1 MKMATLKMNF
11 LSKALGMQTNITVI
25 LPSYSF
31 ADVMGNE
38 KREVWVPGMKFQT
51 LWLLHGFSGDD
62 SDYVNFTNIVRYADQ
77 NKLAVV
83 MPPAFNASYTDEP
96 QGAKYFSFVVDELPE
111 MCRAL
116 FPLSDKREDNI
127 VAGLS
132 MGGGGAMKVGIMR
145 PEQYGT
151 VMCMSGASLD
161 MREAAP
167 TTSIVQNNGDPKSYS
182 RGAASR
188 SDDSLEGPNDVFYH
202 AKKNV
207 EDGKL
212 LPKFYMTC
220 GDKDFAL
227 TGVKK
232 ATEFLKENGYDVF
245 YEEVPGYGHEWD
257 FWDLTLRKALNDWFP
272 LKRSAIYPE
281 K

>member
-1 MKMATLKMNF
+1 MATLKMNF
-11 LSKALGMQTNITVI
+11 LSKALGMQTNISVI

-62 SDYVNFTNIVRYADQ
+62 SDYINFTNIVRYADQ

-83 MPPAFNASYTDEP
+83 MPPAFNAGYTDEP
-96 QGAKYFSFVVDELPE
+96 NGAKYFSFVVDELPE

-151 VMCMSGASLD
+151 VMCMSGASRD
-161 MREAAP
+161 MRAEA
-167 TTSIVQNNGDPKSYS
+167 TTPAVMTSNDDPKSYS
-182 RGAASR
+182 RGTRPA
-188 SDDSLEGPNDVFYH
+188 DNTLEGPNDVFFH

-207 EDGKL
+207 SDGKP
-212 LPKFYMTC
+212 LPKFFMTC

-227 TGVKK
+227 TGVKN
-232 ATEFLKENGYDVF
+232 ATEFLREAGYDVF

-257 FWDLTLRKALNDWFP
+257 FWDLTLRKALNEWFP